1 MMQSEEPGLGAV
13 QQCAEPSA
21 VKQLAVP
28 KGHRQVGDGA
38 ESGAT
43 VQVQLQ
49 SNIFRMLFFFVVV
62 VCFLA
67 GGLARGRLLDI

>member
-21 VKQLAVP
+21 VKQSAVP

-43 VQVQLQ
+43 VKVQLQ
-49 SNIFRMLFFFVVV
+49 SNIFRMLFFFVV
-62 VCFLA
+62 CFF
-67 GGLARGRLLDI
+67 GGFLVRARLLVFGL